1 MPWLVMG
8 ALLGLALLSAAL
20 TWAARGY
27 ALRQQLMDQPGE
39 RRSHSVATPRG
50 GGIAIVISLLVTA
63 GVAMWI
69 WPESAPSLLVA
80 SLGLVL
86 VAGIGWWDDH
96 RPLPAMRRLLVHFIA
111 AALLAALVKLHGGSW
126 LLAALV
132 LLFTASLINICYFM
146 DGINGIAASQAI
158 VVALGLAPVLPWPY
172 SLAAVALG
180 LACLGFLPFN
190 FPRARIF
197 MGDVGSGALGYAV
210 AAVLALA
217 SVQTDI
223 HWILLLVPAS
233 AFLVDA
239 GFTLLARIISGQ
251 RWMEPHTQHVYQ
263 RAVQAGASHAQVTG
277 MYFALGLFSITVL
290 NVCSNLQP
298 RWEAVVAIAWFSA
311 LSALWLFLRNGLRH
325 RQGTT

>member
-8 ALLGLALLSAAL
+8 ALLGLALLSAGL

-27 ALRQQLMDQPGE
+27 ALRQQLLDQPGE

-63 GVAMWI
+63 GAAMWV
-69 WPESAPSLLVA
+69 WPESTPSLLVA

-111 AALLAALVKLHGGSW
+111 AALLAALVKVHGGSW
-126 LLAALV
+126 LLAGLV
-132 LLFTASLINICYFM
+132 LVFTASLINIWNFM

-158 VVALGLAPVLPWPY
+158 V
-172 SLAAVALG
+172 VALG

-210 AAVLALA
+210 AVVLAIA
-217 SVQTDI
+217 AVRTDI
-223 HWILLLVPAS
+223 NWILLLVPAS

-239 GFTLLARIISGQ
+239 GFTLAARIISGQ

-298 RWEAVVAIAWFSA
+298 RWEAVLAVAWFLA
-311 LSALWLFLRNGLRH
+311 LSVLWILLRNGLRH
-325 RQGTT
+325 RQGNT

>member
-1 MPWLVMG
+1 MPWLVMD

-27 ALRQQLMDQPGE
+27 ALRRQLFDQPGE

-63 GVAMWI
+63 GVAMWA
-69 WPESAPSLLVA
+69 WPEARPSLLVA
-80 SLGLVL
+80 SLGLAL

-96 RPLPAMRRLLVHFIA
+96 RPLPAMRRLMVHFIA
-111 AALLAALVKLHGGSW
+111 AALLAALVKFHGGTW
-126 LLAALV
+126 LLAVLV
-132 LLFTASLINICYFM
+132 LLFTASLINIWNFM

-158 VVALGLAPVLPWPY
+158 VVALGLAPLLPWPY

-217 SVQTDI
+217 SVKTDI
-223 HWILLLVPAS
+223 HWILLLVSAS
-233 AFLVDA
+233 PFLVDA

-298 RWEAVVAIAWFSA
+298 RWEAAVAIAWFIA
-311 LSALWLFLRNGLRH
+311 LSVLWLLLRNGLRH
-325 RQGTT
+325 PKGNT

>member
-8 ALLGLALLSAAL
+8 ALLGLALLSAGL

-63 GVAMWI
+63 GAAMWV
-69 WPESAPSLLVA
+69 WPESTPSLLVA

-111 AALLAALVKLHGGSW
+111 AALLAALVKVHGGSW
-126 LLAALV
+126 LLAGLV
-132 LLFTASLINICYFM
+132 LVFTASLINIWNFM

-210 AAVLALA
+210 AVVLAIA
-217 SVQTDI
+217 AVRTDI
-223 HWILLLVPAS
+223 NWILLLVPAS

-239 GFTLLARIISGQ
+239 GFTLAARIISGQ

-298 RWEAVVAIAWFSA
+298 RWEAVLAVAWFLA
-311 LSALWLFLRNGLRH
+311 LSVLWLFLRNGLRH
-325 RQGTT
+325 RQGIT

>member
-8 ALLGLALLSAAL
+8 ALLALALLSAVL

-63 GVAMWI
+63 AVAIWA
-69 WPESAPSLLVA
+69 WPESTPTVLVA

-96 RPLPAMRRLLVHFIA
+96 KPLPAMRRLLVHFIA
-111 AALLAALVKLHGGSW
+111 ATLLAGLVKVNGGSW

-132 LLFTASLINICYFM
+132 LLFTPSLINIWNFM
-146 DGINGIAASQAI
+146 DGINGIAASQA
-158 VVALGLAPVLPWPY
+158 VVAMLGLAPVLPWPY

-217 SVQTDI
+217 SVRTDI
-223 HWILLLVPAS
+223 NWILLLVPVS
-233 AFLVDA
+233 PFLVDA

-263 RAVQAGASHAQVTG
+263 RAVQAGASHPQVTG
-277 MYFALGLFSITVL
+277 MYFALGLFSITVF

-298 RWEAVVAIAWFSA
+298 RWEAAVAIAWFTA
-311 LSALWLFLRNGLRH
+311 LSVLWLLLRNGMRY
-325 RQGTT
+325 RQGNT

>member
-8 ALLGLALLSAAL
+8 ALQGLALLSAGL

-27 ALRQQLMDQPGE
+27 ALRQQLLDQPGE

-63 GVAMWI
+63 GAAMWV
-69 WPESAPSLLVA
+69 WPESTPSLLVA

-111 AALLAALVKLHGGSW
+111 AALLAALVKVHGGSW
-126 LLAALV
+126 LLAGLV
-132 LLFTASLINICYFM
+132 LVFTASLINIWNFM

-210 AAVLALA
+210 AVVLAIA
-217 SVQTDI
+217 AVRTDI
-223 HWILLLVPAS
+223 NWILLLVPAS

-239 GFTLLARIISGQ
+239 GFTLAARIISGQ

-298 RWEAVVAIAWFSA
+298 RWEAVLAVAWFLA
-311 LSALWLFLRNGLRH
+311 LSVLWILLRNGLRH
-325 RQGTT
+325 RQGNT

>member
-8 ALLGLALLSAAL
+8 ALLALALLSAVL

-63 GVAMWI
+63 AVAIWA
-69 WPESAPSLLVA
+69 WPESTPTVLVA

-96 RPLPAMRRLLVHFIA
+96 KPLPAMRRLLVHFIA
-111 AALLAALVKLHGGSW
+111 AALLAGLVKVNGGSW

-132 LLFTASLINICYFM
+132 LLFTASLINIWNFM
-146 DGINGIAASQAI
+146 DGINGIAASQA
-158 VVALGLAPVLPWPY
+158 VVAMLGLAPVLPWPY

-217 SVQTDI
+217 SVRTDI
-223 HWILLLVPAS
+223 NWILLLVPVS
-233 AFLVDA
+233 PFLVDA

-263 RAVQAGASHAQVTG
+263 RAVQAGASHPQVTG
-277 MYFALGLFSITVL
+277 MYFALGLFSITVF

-298 RWEAVVAIAWFSA
+298 RWEAAVAIAWFTA
-311 LSALWLFLRNGLRH
+311 LSVLWLLLRNGMRY
-325 RQGTT
+325 RQGNT

>member
-27 ALRQQLMDQPGE
+27 ALRRQLMDQPGE

-50 GGIAIVISLLVTA
+50 GGIAIVISLLVSA
-63 GVAMWI
+63 GVAMWA
-69 WPESAPSLLVA
+69 WPEAALSLMVA

-96 RPLPAMRRLLVHFIA
+96 RPLPALRRLLVHFIA

-126 LLAALV
+126 WLAALV
-132 LLFTASLINICYFM
+132 LIFTASLINIWNFM

-210 AAVLALA
+210 AVVLAIA
-217 SVQTDI
+217 AVRTDI
-223 HWILLLVPAS
+223 NWILLLLPAS

-239 GFTLLARIISGQ
+239 GFTLAARIISGQ

-290 NVCSNLQP
+290 NVCTNLQP
-298 RWEAVVAIAWFSA
+298 RWEAAVAIAWFVA
-311 LSALWLFLRNGLRH
+311 LSALWLLLRNGLRH

>member
-27 ALRQQLMDQPGE
+27 ALRRQLFDQPGE

-63 GVAMWI
+63 GVAMWAL
-69 WPESAPSLLVA
+69 PAALPSLLVA
-80 SLGLVL
+80 ALGLAL

-96 RPLPAMRRLLVHFIA
+96 RPLPAMRRLMVHFIA
-111 AALLAALVKLHGGSW
+111 AALLAALVRVHGGSW
-126 LLAALV
+126 LLAVLV
-132 LLFTASLINICYFM
+132 LLFTASLINIWNFM
-146 DGINGIAASQAI
+146 DGINGIAASQAV
-158 VVALGLAPVLPWPY
+158 VVALGLAPLLPWPY
-172 SLAAVALG
+172 SLAAIALG

-217 SVQTDI
+217 SVKTDI
-223 HWILLLVPAS
+223 NWILLLVSAS
-233 AFLVDA
+233 PFLVDA

-263 RAVQAGASHAQVTG
+263 RAVQAGASHARVTG

-298 RWEAVVAIAWFSA
+298 RWEAAVAIAWFTA
-311 LSALWLFLRNGLRH
+311 LSVLWLLLRNGMRY
-325 RQGTT
+325 RQGNT

>member
-1 MPWLVMG
+1 MPWLVMA

-27 ALRQQLMDQPGE
+27 ALRRQLMDQPGE

-50 GGIAIVISLLVTA
+50 GGIAIVATLLVA
-63 GVAMWI
+63 LAAAAMVWPVA
-69 WPESAPSLLVA
+69 APSLLVTG
-80 SLGLVL
+80 LGLAL

-96 RPLPAMRRLLVHFIA
+96 RPLPALRRLLVHVVA
-111 AALLAALVKLHGGSW
+111 AALLAALVKIHGGSW
-126 LLAALV
+126 LLTLLV
-132 LLFTASLINICYFM
+132 WFFTASLINIWNFM
-146 DGINGIAASQAI
+146 DGINGIASSQAVI
-158 VVALGLAPVLPWPY
+158 VALGFALVLPWPY
-172 SLAAVALG
+172 SLAAIVLG

-210 AAVLALA
+210 AVVLAIAALK
-217 SVQTDI
+217 TDI
-223 HWILLLVPAS
+223 HWMLLLLPLS

-239 GFTLLARIISGQ
+239 GFTLLARMLSGQ

-263 RAVQAGASHAQVTG
+263 RAVQAGASHALVTG
-277 MYFALGLFSITVL
+277 MYFVLGLFSITVF

-298 RWEAVVAIAWFSA
+298 RWEAAVAVAWFIA
-311 LSALWLFLRNGLRH
+311 LTLLWLLLRNGLRH
-325 RQGTT
+325 R

>member
-8 ALLGLALLSAAL
+8 ALLGLALLSAGL

-27 ALRQQLMDQPGE
+27 ALRRQLLDQPGE

-50 GGIAIVISLLVTA
+50 GGIAIVISLLVAA
-63 GVAMWI
+63 GAAMWA
-69 WPESAPSLLVA
+69 WPQAAGSVLIA

-96 RPLPAMRRLLVHFIA
+96 RPLPAVRRLCVHVVA
-111 AALLAALVKLHGGSW
+111 AALLAGLVKLHGGSW
-126 LLAALV
+126 LLVALV
-132 LLFTASLINICYFM
+132 LFFTTSLINIWNFM
-146 DGINGIAASQAI
+146 DGINGIASSQAI
-158 VVALGLAPVLPWPY
+158 IAALGLAPVLPWPY
-172 SLAAVALG
+172 SLAAIALG

-210 AAVLALA
+210 SIVLAIA
-217 SVQTDI
+217 SLKTSI
-223 HWILLLVPAS
+223 HWMLLLVTISP
-233 AFLVDA
+233 FLVDA
-239 GFTLLARIISGQ
+239 GFTLLARMLSGQ

-277 MYFALGLFSITVL
+277 MYFVLGLFSITVF
-290 NVCSNLQP
+290 NVCSSLQP
-298 RWEAVVAIAWFSA
+298 RWEAVVAVAWFA
-311 LSALWLFLRNGLRH
+311 TLTLLWLLLRNGLRN
-325 RQGTT
+325 R

>member
-8 ALLGLALLSAAL
+8 ALLGLALLSAGL

-27 ALRQQLMDQPGE
+27 ALRQQLLDQPGE

-63 GVAMWI
+63 GAAMWV
-69 WPESAPSLLVA
+69 WPESIPSLLVA

-111 AALLAALVKLHGGSW
+111 AALLAALVKVHGGSW
-126 LLAALV
+126 LLAGLV
-132 LLFTASLINICYFM
+132 LVFTASLINIWNFM

-158 VVALGLAPVLPWPY
+158 V
-172 SLAAVALG
+172 VALG

-210 AAVLALA
+210 AVVLAIA
-217 SVQTDI
+217 AVRTDI
-223 HWILLLVPAS
+223 NWILLLVPAS

-239 GFTLLARIISGQ
+239 GFTLAARIISGQ

-298 RWEAVVAIAWFSA
+298 RWEAVLAVAWFLA
-311 LSALWLFLRNGLRH
+311 LSVLWILLRNGLRH
-325 RQGTT
+325 RQGNT

>member
-27 ALRQQLMDQPGE
+27 ALRRQLFDQPGE

-63 GVAMWI
+63 GVAMWT
-69 WPESAPSLLVA
+69 WPEARPSLLVA
-80 SLGLVL
+80 SLGLAL
-86 VAGIGWWDDH
+86 VAGIGWGGDH
-96 RPLPAMRRLLVHFIA
+96 RPLPAMRRLMVHFIA
-111 AALLAALVKLHGGSW
+111 AALLAALVKVHGGSW
-126 LLAALV
+126 LLAVLV
-132 LLFTASLINICYFM
+132 LLFTASLINIWNFM

-158 VVALGLAPVLPWPY
+158 VVALGLAPLLPWPY

-217 SVQTDI
+217 SVKTDI
-223 HWILLLVPAS
+223 HWMLLLVSAS
-233 AFLVDA
+233 PFLVDA

-298 RWEAVVAIAWFSA
+298 RWEAAVAIAWFTA
-311 LSALWLFLRNGLRH
+311 LSVLWLLLRNGLRH
-325 RQGTT
+325 PKGNT

>member
-8 ALLGLALLSAAL
+8 ALLALALLSAVL

-50 GGIAIVISLLVTA
+50 GGIAIVIGLLVTA
-63 GVAMWI
+63 AVAIWA
-69 WPESAPSLLVA
+69 WPESTPTVLVA

-96 RPLPAMRRLLVHFIA
+96 KPLPAMRRLLVHFIA
-111 AALLAALVKLHGGSW
+111 ATLLAGLVKVNGGSW

-132 LLFTASLINICYFM
+132 LLFTASLINIWNFM
-146 DGINGIAASQAI
+146 DGINGIAASQA
-158 VVALGLAPVLPWPY
+158 VVAMLGLAPVLPWPY

-217 SVQTDI
+217 SVRTDI
-223 HWILLLVPAS
+223 NWILLLVPVS
-233 AFLVDA
+233 PFLVDA

-263 RAVQAGASHAQVTG
+263 RAVQAGASHPQVTG
-277 MYFALGLFSITVL
+277 MYFALGLFSITVF

-298 RWEAVVAIAWFSA
+298 RWEAAVAIAWFTA
-311 LSALWLFLRNGLRH
+311 LSVLWLLLRNGMRY
-325 RQGTT
+325 RQGNT

>member
-8 ALLGLALLSAAL
+8 ALLGLALLSAGL

-27 ALRQQLMDQPGE
+27 ALRQQLLDQPGE

-63 GVAMWI
+63 GAAMWV
-69 WPESAPSLLVA
+69 WPESTPSLLVA

-111 AALLAALVKLHGGSW
+111 AALLAALVKVHGGSW
-126 LLAALV
+126 LLAGLV
-132 LLFTASLINICYFM
+132 LVFTASLINIWNFM

-210 AAVLALA
+210 AVVLAIA
-217 SVQTDI
+217 AVRTDI
-223 HWILLLVPAS
+223 NWILLLVPAS

-239 GFTLLARIISGQ
+239 GFTLAARIISGQ

-290 NVCSNLQP
+290 NVCSKLQP

-311 LSALWLFLRNGLRH
+311 LSVLWLFLRNGLRH
-325 RQGTT
+325 RQGIT

>member
-8 ALLGLALLSAAL
+8 ALLGLALLSAGL

-27 ALRQQLMDQPGE
+27 ALRQQLLDQPGE

-63 GVAMWI
+63 GAAMWV
-69 WPESAPSLLVA
+69 WPESTPSLLVA

-111 AALLAALVKLHGGSW
+111 AALLAALVKVHGGSW
-126 LLAALV
+126 LLAGLV
-132 LLFTASLINICYFM
+132 LVFTASLINIWNFM

-210 AAVLALA
+210 AVVLAIA
-217 SVQTDI
+217 AVRTDI
-223 HWILLLVPAS
+223 NWILLLVPAS

-239 GFTLLARIISGQ
+239 GFTLAARIISGQ

-263 RAVQAGASHAQVTG
+263 RAVQVGASHAQVTG

-298 RWEAVVAIAWFSA
+298 RWEAVLAVAWFLA
-311 LSALWLFLRNGLRH
+311 LSVLWILLRNGLRH
-325 RQGTT
+325 RQGNT

>member
-27 ALRQQLMDQPGE
+27 ALRRQLFDQPGE

-63 GVAMWI
+63 GVAMWA
-69 WPESAPSLLVA
+69 WPAALPSLLVA
-80 SLGLVL
+80 ALGLAL

-96 RPLPAMRRLLVHFIA
+96 RPLPAMRRLMVHFIA
-111 AALLAALVKLHGGSW
+111 AALLAALVRGHGGSW
-126 LLAALV
+126 LLAVLV
-132 LLFTASLINICYFM
+132 LLFTASLINIWNFM
-146 DGINGIAASQAI
+146 DGINGIAASQAV
-158 VVALGLAPVLPWPY
+158 VVALGLAPLLPWPY
-172 SLAAVALG
+172 SLAAIALG

-217 SVQTDI
+217 SVKTDI
-223 HWILLLVPAS
+223 NWILLLVSAS
-233 AFLVDA
+233 PFLVDA

-263 RAVQAGASHAQVTG
+263 RAVQAGASHARVTG

-298 RWEAVVAIAWFSA
+298 RWEAAVAIAWFIA
-311 LSALWLFLRNGLRH
+311 LSVLWLLLRNGLRH
-325 RQGTT
+325 RKGNT

>member
-27 ALRQQLMDQPGE
+27 ALRRQLFDQPGE

-63 GVAMWI
+63 GAAMWA
-69 WPESAPSLLVA
+69 WPEARPSLLVA
-80 SLGLVL
+80 SLGLAL

-96 RPLPAMRRLLVHFIA
+96 RPLPAMRRLMVHFIA
-111 AALLAALVKLHGGSW
+111 AALLASLVKVHGGSW
-126 LLAALV
+126 LLAVLV
-132 LLFTASLINICYFM
+132 LLFTASLINIWNFM

-158 VVALGLAPVLPWPY
+158 VVALGLAPLLPWPY

-217 SVQTDI
+217 SVKTDI
-223 HWILLLVPAS
+223 HWILLLVSAS
-233 AFLVDA
+233 PFLVDA

-298 RWEAVVAIAWFSA
+298 RWEAAVAIAWFTA
-311 LSALWLFLRNGLRH
+311 LSVLWLLLRNGLRH
-325 RQGTT
+325 PKGNT

>member
-8 ALLGLALLSAAL
+8 ALLALALLSALL

-27 ALRQQLMDQPGE
+27 ALRRQLMDQPGE

-63 GVAMWI
+63 GVAMWA
-69 WPESAPSLLVA
+69 WPEATPSLLVA

-96 RPLPAMRRLLVHFIA
+96 KPLPAMRRLLVHFIA
-111 AALLAALVKLHGGSW
+111 AALLAGLVKVNGGSW
-126 LLAALV
+126 LLATLV
-132 LLFTASLINICYFM
+132 LLFTASLINIWNFM
-146 DGINGIAASQAI
+146 DGINGIAASQA
-158 VVALGLAPVLPWPY
+158 VVAMLGLAPVQPWPY

-217 SVQTDI
+217 SVRTDI
-223 HWILLLVPAS
+223 NWILLLVPVS
-233 AFLVDA
+233 PFLVDA

-263 RAVQAGASHAQVTG
+263 RAVQAGASHPQVTG
-277 MYFALGLFSITVL
+277 MYFALGLFSITVF

-298 RWEAVVAIAWFSA
+298 RWEAAVAIAWFTA
-311 LSALWLFLRNGLRH
+311 LSVLWLLLRNGMRY
-325 RQGTT
+325 RQGNT

>member
-1 MPWLVMG
+1 MG
-8 ALLGLALLSAAL
+8 ALLGLALLSAVL

-63 GVAMWI
+63 AVAIWA
-69 WPESAPSLLVA
+69 WPESTPTVLVA

-96 RPLPAMRRLLVHFIA
+96 KPLPAMRRLLVHFIA
-111 AALLAALVKLHGGSW
+111 AALLAGLVKVNGGSW

-132 LLFTASLINICYFM
+132 LLFTASLINIWNFM
-146 DGINGIAASQAI
+146 DGINGIAASQA
-158 VVALGLAPVLPWPY
+158 VVAMLGLAPVLPWPY
-172 SLAAVALG
+172 SLAAVAPG

-217 SVQTDI
+217 SVRTDI
-223 HWILLLVPAS
+223 NWILLLVPVS
-233 AFLVDA
+233 PFLVDA

-263 RAVQAGASHAQVTG
+263 RAVQAGASHPQVTG
-277 MYFALGLFSITVL
+277 MYFALGLFSITVF

-298 RWEAVVAIAWFSA
+298 RWEAAVAIAWFTA
-311 LSALWLFLRNGLRH
+311 LSVLWLLLRNGMRY
-325 RQGTT
+325 RQGNT

>member
-132 LLFTASLINICYFM
+132 LLFTASLINIWNFM
-146 DGINGIAASQAI
+146 AGINGIAASQAI

>member
-27 ALRQQLMDQPGE
+27 ALRRQLFDQPGE

-63 GVAMWI
+63 GVAMWT
-69 WPESAPSLLVA
+69 WPEARPSLLVA
-80 SLGLVL
+80 SLGLAL

-96 RPLPAMRRLLVHFIA
+96 RPLPAMRRLMVHFIA
-111 AALLAALVKLHGGSW
+111 AALLAALVKVHGGSW
-126 LLAALV
+126 LLAVLV
-132 LLFTASLINICYFM
+132 LLFTASLINIWNFM

-158 VVALGLAPVLPWPY
+158 VVALGLAPLLPWPY

-217 SVQTDI
+217 SVKTDI
-223 HWILLLVPAS
+223 HWMLLLVSAS
-233 AFLVDA
+233 PFLVDA

-298 RWEAVVAIAWFSA
+298 RWEAAVAIAWFTA
-311 LSALWLFLRNGLRH
+311 LSVLWLLLRNGLRH
-325 RQGTT
+325 PKGNT